1 MLRGTISKH
10 KNWVPCIKTMA
21 SSFQA
26 AVVFSATQLSLQL
39 LDTDVKVLHC
49 APPLHPSSQA
59 ASCWC
64 LLQEGTDCNELA

>member
-1 MLRGTISKH
+1 
-10 KNWVPCIKTMA
+10 MA

-26 AVVFSATQLSLQL
+26 AVVFNATQLSLEL
-39 LDTDVKVLHC
+39 LDTDVKVLRC